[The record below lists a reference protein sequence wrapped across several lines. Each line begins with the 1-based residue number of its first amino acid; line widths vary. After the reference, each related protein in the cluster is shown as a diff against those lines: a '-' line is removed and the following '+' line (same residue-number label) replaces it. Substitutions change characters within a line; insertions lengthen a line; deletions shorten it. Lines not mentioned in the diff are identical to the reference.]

1 MFGIRRREFISLLGG
16 AAAWPIEGRAQQPTM
31 PVVGFLRVTS
41 SANSMHLVGAFRL
54 GLKEAGFVEGQNVAV
69 EYRWA
74 DGQNDRL
81 PGLAA
86 DLVARQAAVIVGH
99 SAAAQAARAAS
110 STTPV
115 VFVVGVDP
123 VRTGLVANL
132 NRPGGNVT
140 GVTFTTV
147 DVISKR
153 LSQLHEL
160 APKAELIGV
169 LLDPNTME
177 VGVQLREAEA
187 AAATIG
193 RGLLGVKAASPGE
206 FNAAFAS
213 IVQAGVGALLVGG
226 GPFFTSQR
234 QRLALLSARHAIPTS
249 YTEREFAL
257 AGGLM
262 SYGPSQADAYRRAGS
277 YAARILKGERAG
289 ELPVDQAAKFELVIN
304 LGTAATLGIAV
315 PTALQLLADEVIE

>member
-1 MFGIRRREFISLLGG
+1 MRRRDFITLCG
-16 AAAWPIEGRAQQPTM
+16 AAAVWPLAVRAQQPTV

-41 SANSMHLVGAFRL
+41 SADSMHLVGAFRL
-54 GLKEAGFVEGQNVAV
+54 GLKEAGFVEGENVAV

-123 VRTGLVANL
+123 VRTGLVASL

-193 RGLLGVKAASPGE
+193 RGLLGGE
-206 FNAAFAS
+206 GRKS
-213 IVQAGVGALLVGG
+213 G
-226 GPFFTSQR
+226 
-234 QRLALLSARHAIPTS
+234 
-249 YTEREFAL
+249 
-257 AGGLM
+257 
-262 SYGPSQADAYRRAGS
+262 
-277 YAARILKGERAG
+277 
-289 ELPVDQAAKFELVIN
+289 
-304 LGTAATLGIAV
+304 
-315 PTALQLLADEVIE
+315 